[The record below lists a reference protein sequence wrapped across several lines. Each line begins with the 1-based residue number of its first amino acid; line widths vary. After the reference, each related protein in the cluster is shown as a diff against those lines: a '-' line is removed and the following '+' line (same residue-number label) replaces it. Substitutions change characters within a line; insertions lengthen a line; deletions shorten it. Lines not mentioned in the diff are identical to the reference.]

1 MNFLRENSSD
11 ASLRETGFQWP
22 IEPINGMA
30 MPGMLVNGTNALF
43 WRQGVTR
50 EELREADRQM
60 RWDNDSSWA
69 YMTTVLLKEEE
80 KDARQRLIYPSVIE
94 RHKVTAVY
102 GNWEDAV
109 VEVVK
114 AALFANLT

>member
-22 IEPINGMA
+22 IEPIKGMA
-30 MPGMLVNGTNALF
+30 MPGMLVNGTNGLF
-43 WRQGVTR
+43 WRQVVAR
-50 EELREADRQM
+50 EELREADQQM
-60 RWDNDSSWA
+60 TWDNDSWV
-69 YMTTVLLKEEE
+69 YITTVLLKEEE
-80 KDARQRLIYPSVIE
+80 KDAHQRLIYPSVIE

-102 GNWEDAV
+102 RNWEDAV